1 MGSTHTQTQEFK
13 PLDKQKPSTPKKQV
27 KHKDS
32 VLFYLKIHPVLEKE
46 NENRKPDAVKKRVW
60 NNIVNTVCSD

>member
-1 MGSTHTQTQEFK
+1 
-13 PLDKQKPSTPKKQV
+13 
-27 KHKDS
+27 